1 MLKGN
6 YSYEYWS
13 TLERSKI
20 MSEIKAVTN
29 NFEHGWVEQKELI
42 PKEDFENL
50 AGVVAETVELHKSLS
65 GVVSSL
71 SASNHKTK
79 ELLEEIKKTT
89 SHLSEQYIV
98 DRLDYQSTIEDITSD
113 IARIMRHH
121 DKEMD
126 TIILAQTNIQASIE
140 DTNKHLDI
148 MRDRVDLEL
157 EKTRD
162 KMHSMT
168 NKVLI
173 GLAGSLGVI
182 SGLLLTLINVVMG

>member
-1 MLKGN
+1 MP
-6 YSYEYWS
+6 
-13 TLERSKI
+13 
-20 MSEIKAVTN
+20 EIKKVKVNDFGSDWIEKREMT
-29 NFEHGWVEQKELI
+29 
-42 PKEDFENL
+42 PKEDFEKL
-50 AGVVAETVELHKSLS
+50 ADVVSETVEMHKSLS
-65 GVVSSL
+65 GVVSAL
-71 SASNHKTK
+71 STSNHKTK
-79 ELLEEIKKTT
+79 ELLEEIKNTT

-98 DRLDYQSTIEDITSD
+98 DRLDYQSTIEDMTAD

-126 TIILAQTNIQASIE
+126 TIVLAQTNIQASIE
-140 DTNKHLDI
+140 ETNKHLDTI
-148 MRDRVDLEL
+148 INRVDLEL

-182 SGLLLTLINVVMG
+182 SGLLLTLINAVMG

>member
-1 MLKGN
+1 MTEIRK
-6 YSYEYWS
+6 
-13 TLERSKI
+13 
-20 MSEIKAVTN
+20 SEMDKFSHTSIAQKAMT
-29 NFEHGWVEQKELI
+29 

-50 AGVVAETVELHKSLS
+50 VSVVSETVEMHKSLS
-65 GVVSSL
+65 GVVSVL
-71 SASNHKTK
+71 SESNHQTK
-79 ELLEEIKKTT
+79 KLLEEIKNTT

-98 DRLDYQSTIEDITSD
+98 DRLDYQSTIEDMTSD

-148 MRDRVDLEL
+148 IRNRVDLEL